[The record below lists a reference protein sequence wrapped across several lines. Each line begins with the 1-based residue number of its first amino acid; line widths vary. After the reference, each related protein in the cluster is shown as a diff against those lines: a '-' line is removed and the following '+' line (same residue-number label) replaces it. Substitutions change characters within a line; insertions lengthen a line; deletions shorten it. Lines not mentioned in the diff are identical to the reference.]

1 MIVALSLNCWKN
13 DGDWPVRLPQLAA
26 ALAREAPAI
35 ACLQEVYA
43 DSTVCAA
50 RALAAASGLRLV
62 HHPAR
67 EKDRGAGPSTSGLAT
82 LSAFPILGAEALALP
97 SSPLDGGRLAQ
108 SVDLETPLGPLRVLN
123 LHLTHLR
130 DAALR
135 AAQIEAALGW
145 ARAGWGGPILA
156 AGDFNARA
164 DDPALAALFTAPDAT
179 WPAFPAEA
187 TSLLGRPGA
196 LIDHVVLLQAPGLRL
211 SAALILDGEDAVS
224 DHAAVRARIGRA
236 TNP

>member
-164 DDPALAALFTAPDAT
+164 DDPALAALCTAPDAT